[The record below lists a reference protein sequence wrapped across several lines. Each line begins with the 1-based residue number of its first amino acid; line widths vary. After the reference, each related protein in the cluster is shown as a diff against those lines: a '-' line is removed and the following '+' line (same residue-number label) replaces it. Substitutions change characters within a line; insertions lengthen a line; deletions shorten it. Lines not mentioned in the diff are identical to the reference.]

1 MRDQPAGWYR
11 DTDRPNVHR
20 YWTGNRWSERTG
32 EELAL
37 AERARVPEQRHEEP
51 CSDRCSDRAYDE
63 RACG

>member
-1 MRDQPAGWYR
+1 MREMQDQPAGWYR

-20 YWTGNRWSERTG
+20 YWTGHRWSDRTG

-51 CSDRCSDRAYDE
+51 DLHRAYDE

>member
-1 MRDQPAGWYR
+1 MREMQDQPAGWYR

-20 YWTGNRWSERTG
+20 YWTGRRWRDRTG

-51 CSDRCSDRAYDE
+51 DRAYGVRD
-63 RACG
+63 CG